1 MTKLRTIV
9 LTLCLLAA
17 GLTGQ
22 AQTLEIHSFTN
33 LNKAVPDGNAAG
45 MSDVQSVSSAIVN
58 LTAVRVKL
66 KTAGQFNGDV
76 YGYVRHISPGRTNFC
91 VLLNRVGRADT
102 NAAGYADAGFDITLD
117 AAASNGDIH
126 VYRNITTPVPGAPL

>member
-1 MTKLRTIV
+1 MKSLMTEMMTQYLSCGLRTA
-9 LTLCLLAA
+9 LLCLIVMALPVR
-17 GLTGQ
+17 GQ
-22 AQTLEIHSFTN
+22 VLETHSFTN

-45 MSDVQSVSSAIVN
+45 LSDVQTFSSAIAT
-58 LTAVRVKL
+58 LTAVRVKV

-102 NAAGYADAGFDITLD
+102 NAAGYADSGFD
-117 AAASNGDIH
+117 
-126 VYRNITTPVPGAPL
+126 